1 MYTTGSIGVNDQLLS
16 TPMASWF
23 LPGNSVGPILKGT
36 GNTYPATIPAGISGS
51 GAYSVADG
59 SGSENATR
67 AGSNP
72 WSFVHSPVIMLVA
85 ALLVAVLGLHFI
97 HYK

>member
-23 LPGNSVGPILKGT
+23 LPGNAVGPIMRGT

-59 SGSENATR
+59 SGSENATA

-72 WSFVHSPVIMLVA
+72 WSFAQSPVIMLIA

-97 HYK
+97 HYR

>member
-1 MYTTGSIGVNDQLLS
+1 MYTAGSLGVNDQIVS
-16 TPMASWF
+16 TPLASWF
-23 LPGNSVGPILKGT
+23 LPGNAVGPILRGT

-59 SGSENATR
+59 SGSENATT

-72 WSFVHSPVIMLVA
+72 FSFTKSPVIMLIA

-97 HYK
+97 HYR